1 MARPPVLSGE
11 IPIGGAIELLR
22 EVELQSI
29 TGVLRFES
37 PDASGEVVLFGGEIA
52 VEQPHAD
59 PGHDP
64 VDELLAVES
73 GTYEVHQRLPPLP
86 VSRGD
91 DYEKR
96 GSLAVHVPA
105 DLLNYCEMA
114 GLSGVLELTHEG
126 QQAKATYS
134 RGELLA
140 IELDGEDAD
149 LSVVFAWERGR
160 FRVRLDAEAA
170 ARVEEATREA
180 PPEVPEEQAWSAPQK
195 GESTRQFLRVVEMA
209 LADVT
214 HESEK
219 ARSPSRTSPPLPP
232 PPKARPRPPSI
243 PAPPRRRRDDQTVRL
258 IFLSGDGAEIGP
270 PDRSTRHV
278 GGSKPEIALP
288 EARPS
293 RRATPPPPDPRPF
306 ERPDETESAPMA
318 KKKRKKKSSAKS
330 KAASAKPKATE
341 EVETAADH
349 EEEPEPAA
357 AETAKAP
364 ATKDE
369 AEPSTPKAKETSGSS
384 KPSAAP
390 APVNPLAAFGW
401 AAAVFALGLVILSFL
416 AAMPPVSCP
425 PGRESCGWGTGCVEV
440 AADPN
445 HCGGCGQVC
454 AAPNECRF
462 GDCEPP
468 SEM

>member
-11 IPIGGAIELLR
+11 IPSGGAIELLR
-22 EVELQSI
+22 EVERRSV
-29 TGVLRFES
+29 TGVLRFQSELV
-37 PDASGEVVLFGGEIA
+37 DGEIHLFGGEIA
-52 VEQPHAD
+52 VEQPGAES
-59 PGHDP
+59 GVDP
-64 VDELLAVES
+64 VEQLLSLNS
-73 GTYEVHQRLPPLP
+73 GHYEVHQRLPPLP

-91 DYEKR
+91 DYDKR

-114 GLSGVLELTHEG
+114 GLSGVLELTHRG
-126 QQAKATYS
+126 RHAKASYS

-149 LSVVFAWERGR
+149 LSVVFGWEQGR
-160 FRVRLDAEAA
+160 FRVRFDPEAA
-170 ARVEEATREA
+170 LRAERAADE
-180 PPEVPEEQAWSAPQK
+180 PEPAEQAWTAPEK
-195 GESTRQFLRVVEMA
+195 GESTQQFLRVVEMA

-278 GGSKPEIALP
+278 GGSRPEIALP
-288 EARPS
+288 EARPA
-293 RRATPPPPDPRPF
+293 RRAAPAKS
-306 ERPDETESAPMA
+306 DENRTSDEMEPAPMA
-318 KKKRKKKSSAKS
+318 KKKRKKKSPSKSA
-330 KAASAKPKATE
+330 AASPAPDPESTSE
-341 EVETAADH
+341 PSPPEPETA
-349 EEEPEPAA
+349 EPETAEL
-357 AETAKAP
+357 ETAEPESAEPESAESASNGKDAPGGKPAPGVAP
-364 ATKDE
+364 A
-369 AEPSTPKAKETSGSS
+369 SH
-384 KPSAAP
+384 
-390 APVNPLAAFGW
+390 PLGAFGW
-401 AAAVFALGLVILSFL
+401 AAAVFALGLAILAFL

-440 AADPN
+440 ASDPA

-462 GDCEPP
+462 GECSPP

>member
-11 IPIGGAIELLR
+11 IPVGGAIELLR
-22 EVELQSI
+22 EVEVRSI

-37 PDASGEVVLFGGEIA
+37 IDSSGEIHLYGGEIA
-52 VEQPHAD
+52 VDQPNAE
-59 PGHDP
+59 PGTDP
-64 VDELLAVES
+64 VDALLSIDS
-73 GTYEVHQRLPPLP
+73 GTYEVHQRLPPLA

-91 DYEKR
+91 DYEKH

-105 DLLNYCEMA
+105 DLLNYCELA

-140 IELDGEDAD
+140 IELNGEDAD
-149 LSVVFAWERGR
+149 LSFVFAWERGR

-170 ARVEEATREA
+170 ARAEEANLE
-180 PPEVPEEQAWSAPQK
+180 PPPPLPQEQAWSAPEK

-232 PPKARPRPPSI
+232 PPKARPRPPSV

-270 PDRSTRHV
+270 PDRSTRHI
-278 GGSKPEIALP
+278 GGSRPEIELP
-288 EARPS
+288 EARPA
-293 RRATPPPPDPRPF
+293 RRATPPPPDPRPS
-306 ERPDETESAPMA
+306 ERPDETESALMA

-330 KAASAKPKATE
+330 KAPKTPPKAE
-341 EVETAADH
+341 EVEESEDVDV
-349 EEEPEPAA
+349 EENAEPEVAQAA
-357 AETAKAP
+357 AEKSNDPVEDAPKGPPKKSAP
-364 ATKDE
+364 ASD
-369 AEPSTPKAKETSGSS
+369 
-384 KPSAAP
+384 P

-401 AAAVFALGLVILSFL
+401 AAAVFALGLCILAFL

-462 GDCEPP
+462 GECSPP